1 MYFIRCNNNEQINKK
16 LDKTNKP
23 SIFHKGLSHGLSVL
37 ACVSPKGKAVQH
49 QDSLWAKAVYMF
61 RHFKTEYGR
70 SVSVNREQPSF
81 EQGPVEFSFSV
92 QYRVQ

>member
-37 ACVSPKGKAVQH
+37 ACVSPKRKGCSTPGFFVGKGYLHASSGILKLSMAEV
-49 QDSLWAKAVYMF
+49 
-61 RHFKTEYGR
+61 
-70 SVSVNREQPSF
+70 
-81 EQGPVEFSFSV
+81 
-92 QYRVQ
+92 